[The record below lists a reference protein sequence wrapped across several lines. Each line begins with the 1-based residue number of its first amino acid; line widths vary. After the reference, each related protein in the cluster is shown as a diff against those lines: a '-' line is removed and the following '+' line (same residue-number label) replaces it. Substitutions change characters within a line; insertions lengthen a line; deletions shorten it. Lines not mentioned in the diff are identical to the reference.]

1 MCTFNRLQ
9 TKLRESNV
17 FTGVSLS
24 TGSDYVSPLDIPT
37 PPLDMGSRI
46 PSNYYR
52 HLVAVTK
59 KRTVDK
65 HAVPILLECF
75 LVILRENF
83 SINKIARAF
92 FNLNKPTDISRIS
105 RN

>member
-1 MCTFNRLQ
+1 MFSQ
-9 TKLRESNV
+9 
-17 FTGVSLS
+17 VSLCPR
-24 TGSDYVSPLDIPT
+24 GVIVSPLDIPT

-65 HAVPILLECF
+65 RAVPILLECF

-92 FNLNKPTDISRIS
+92 FLSK
-105 RN
+105 